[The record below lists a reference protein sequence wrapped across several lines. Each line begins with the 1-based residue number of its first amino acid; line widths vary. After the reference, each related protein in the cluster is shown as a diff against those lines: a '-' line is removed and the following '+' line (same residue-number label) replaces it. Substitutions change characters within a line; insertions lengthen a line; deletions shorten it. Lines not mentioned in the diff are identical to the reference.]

1 MSNIMAFPLPAT
13 FAPDGERPVE
23 PTQVG
28 MNLRDYM
35 AAAALP
41 GLVALYAGN
50 PTLIA
55 TEAYIQ
61 ADAMLMR
68 RGKP

>member
-1 MSNIMAFPLPAT
+1 MSNIPAFPT
-13 FAPDGERPVE
+13 TEFYDEKIVGVAP
-23 PTQVG
+23 G
-28 MNLRDYM
+28 MTLRDYF

-50 PTLIA
+50 PALIA

>member
-1 MSNIMAFPLPAT
+1 VSNIMAFPLAAT
-13 FAPDGERPVE
+13 FTPNGWHGH
-23 PTQVG
+23 TQEG
-28 MNLRDYM
+28 MSLRDYM

-61 ADAMLMR
+61 ADAMLKR
-68 RGKP
+68 RDTP